1 MRRLTQN
8 LLGETTIAN
17 GDTNMFVEGKY
28 YLSDYAGNIAGPYE
42 SVQEA
47 NRFAVDGDVFLYTIP
62 FKSKES
68 KPKKKIEK
76 ISLDFKNKKIII
88 TGDEGAEVTLNKVV
102 YDLGETSVDDEELK
116 EWETLLTDAT
126 KVCSNITFIG
136 LPPVEGEY
144 LNEMLH
150 L

>member
-1 MRRLTQN
+1 M
-8 LLGETTIAN
+8 AN

-47 NRFAVDGDVFLYTIP
+47 NSFAVAGDVVLYTIP

-76 ISLDFKNKKIII
+76 ISLDFKNKKVII

-116 EWETLLTDAT
+116 EWETLLTDAA
-126 KVCSNITFIG
+126 KVCKSITFVG
-136 LPPVEGEY
+136 RPPVEGEY

>member
-116 EWETLLTDAT
+116 EWGTLLTDAT

-136 LPPVEGEY
+136 RPPVEGEY